1 MAPHQ
6 NQCHTTI
13 KDIIHTNQLLHS
25 ITVKDKEV
33 ASTVKRIIGMINVR
47 NYKEFRVENNKYMDY
62 ATFS

>member
-1 MAPHQ
+1 M
-6 NQCHTTI
+6 
-13 KDIIHTNQLLHS
+13 IHTNQLLHS